1 MKNDV
6 AVQRYREATEWLL
19 KLDDEQVSEADLADW
34 LRWCERDAE
43 NLQAFERMQA
53 DWNDVKA
60 IRARTTAPVQARPV
74 SRANWKIAAA
84 IAGLAVLAGGISWS
98 VLSSRDPAMTQ
109 IAASTAN
116 KTTALPDGSS
126 LTLRAQAVVQL
137 NFDGEQR
144 RLELQPDSGAY
155 FKVHHDANRP
165 FVVRAGDLTVQAVGT
180 AFDVRREA
188 EVTSVTVEEG
198 KVRISAGS
206 EEWFAAAGERFE
218 FKPSE
223 HRAALSRTSVSNA
236 LRWRDGEFA
245 YDGVALSNV
254 LRDINRYS
262 TRQIRTADDATA
274 SIPYSGTVFV
284 RSIDDWLLAL
294 ESSYPVNV
302 VAGDDGS
309 IVLKPSGPP

>member
-1 MKNDV
+1 MKTD
-6 AVQRYREATEWLL
+6 AAILRYREATEWLL
-19 KLDDEQVSEADLADW
+19 KLEDEQVSEADLADW

-60 IRARTTAPVQARPV
+60 IRERTTVASQAKPV
-74 SRANWKIAAA
+74 SRSTWKIAAA
-84 IAGLAVLAGGISWS
+84 IAGLAVLLGGVGWS
-98 VLSSRDPAMTQ
+98 VLGSRDSDMTQ
-109 IAASTAN
+109 IAATTSN
-116 KTTALPDGSS
+116 QTTALPDGSS
-126 LTLRAQAVVQL
+126 LTLRAQAVVRV

-144 RLELQPDSGAY
+144 RLELQPDSAAY
-155 FKVHHDANRP
+155 FKVHHDATRP
-165 FVVRAGDLTVQAVGT
+165 FVVRAGDLTIQAVGT

-188 EVTSVTVEEG
+188 DVTSVTVEEG
-198 KVRISAGS
+198 KVRISAGD
-206 EEWFAAAGERFE
+206 EQWFATAGERFE

-223 HRAALSRTSVSNA
+223 HRVALSRTSVSNA

-245 YDGVALSNV
+245 YDRVALSTV

-262 TRQIRTADDATA
+262 TRQIRVADNETA

-294 ESSYPVNV
+294 QSRYPVSV
-302 VAGDDGS
+302 VTADDGS
-309 IVLKPSGPP
+309 IVLEPSSPP